1 MIYLFD
7 HTAVDGF
14 GDGRTSCCQGAG
26 VTNLLNPARNLDAIL
41 GALRSSGERERDQE
55 FINPNM
61 LWEGSGNG
69 LGNGLG
75 MVSKSGVSVPSTRPL
90 KGLVAMTYSGNEM
103 YTSPMM
109 IMMA

>member
-41 GALRSSGERERDQE
+41 VALRSNGERERDQE

-61 LWEGSGNG
+61 LWEWPREWSGNG
-69 LGNGLG
+69 LKIR
-75 MVSKSGVSVPSTRPL
+75 SFKVPSTRPL

-103 YTSPMM
+103 YSPMM